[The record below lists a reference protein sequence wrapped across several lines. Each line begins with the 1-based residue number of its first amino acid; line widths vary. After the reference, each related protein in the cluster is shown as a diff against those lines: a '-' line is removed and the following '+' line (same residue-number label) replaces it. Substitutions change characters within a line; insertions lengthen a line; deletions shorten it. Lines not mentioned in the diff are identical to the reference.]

1 MEGDQA
7 RRSPSVV
14 EYRNRRD
21 RTRASAQPARA
32 ETYAHR
38 HGISTIRKEL
48 SCKPS
53 PSATATLVWLG

>member
-1 MEGDQA
+1 MEYQ
-7 RRSPSVV
+7 
-14 EYRNRRD
+14 NRRD

-32 ETYAHR
+32 DTYAHR